1 LEVPDAVSAALALPV
16 SSLPIRPRTIL
27 KNSFGFGG
35 TNAAV
40 VLRALD

>member
-1 LEVPDAVSAALALPV
+1 LEV
-16 SSLPIRPRTIL
+16 RPRTIL

-40 VLRALD
+40 VLRALEG